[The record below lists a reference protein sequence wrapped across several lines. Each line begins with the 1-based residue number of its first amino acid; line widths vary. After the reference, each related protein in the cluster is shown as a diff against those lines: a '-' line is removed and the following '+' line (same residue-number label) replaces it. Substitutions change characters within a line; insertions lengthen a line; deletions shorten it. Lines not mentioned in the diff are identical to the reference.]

1 MKKRRLKRWVVN
13 AIQVSIT
20 FIICVIVFYF
30 LALRV
35 FECYFA

>member
-20 FIICVIVFYF
+20 FIICVFAFYF
-30 LALRV
+30 LALRLI
-35 FECYFA
+35 ECYF